1 MCSKEDIR
9 KSIRQKKKLL
19 SSEDK
24 LQAAEL
30 VFKQL
35 FQLEQWKK
43 ANRVLVYHSLPD
55 ELQTIEYLDKML
67 SKELFLPKVDGD
79 TLKIVAYD
87 KSRLITGAYNIL
99 EPDDNNYF
107 PVEDIELIII
117 PGVAFDKQK
126 NRLGRGKGYYDKL
139 LSNTNALKIGICY
152 DFQIIDEIPTNSHDI
167 KMDIVIAPNCVII

>member
-1 MCSKEDIR
+1 
-9 KSIRQKKKLL
+9 
-19 SSEDK
+19 
-24 LQAAEL
+24 
-30 VFKQL
+30 
-35 FQLEQWKK
+35 
-43 ANRVLVYHSLPD
+43 
-55 ELQTIEYLDKML
+55 ML

-139 LSNTNALKIGICY
+139 LSNTEAFKIGICY
-152 DFQIIDEIPTNSHDI
+152 DFQLVDEISTDAHDI

>member
-24 LQAAEL
+24 LQASEL

-35 FQLEQWKK
+35 FQLEQWKQ
-43 ANRVLVYHSLPD
+43 ANRVLSYHSLPD

-139 LSNTNALKIGICY
+139 LSNTEAFKIGICY
-152 DFQIIDEIPTNSHDI
+152 DFQLVDEISTDAHDI

>member
-1 MCSKEDIR
+1 MCSKEEIR

-24 LQAAEL
+24 LQASEL

-43 ANRVLVYHSLPD
+43 ANRVLSYHSLPD

-99 EPDDNNYF
+99 EPDDDNYF

-139 LSNTNALKIGICY
+139 L
-152 DFQIIDEIPTNSHDI
+152 
-167 KMDIVIAPNCVII
+167 

>member
-1 MCSKEDIR
+1 M
-9 KSIRQKKKLL
+9 
-19 SSEDK
+19 
-24 LQAAEL
+24 
-30 VFKQL
+30 
-35 FQLEQWKK
+35 
-43 ANRVLVYHSLPD
+43 LVYHSLPD

-139 LSNTNALKIGICY
+139 LSNTEAFKIGICY
-152 DFQIIDEIPTNSHDI
+152 DFQLVDEISTDAHDI

>member
-1 MCSKEDIR
+1 MCSKEEIR

-24 LQAAEL
+24 LQASEL

-43 ANRVLVYHSLPD
+43 ANRVLSYHSLPD

-139 LSNTNALKIGICY
+139 LSNTDAFKIGICY
-152 DFQIIDEIPTNSHDI
+152 DFQLVEEIPADSHDI
-167 KMDIVIAPNCVII
+167 KMDIVITPNCVII

>member
-1 MCSKEDIR
+1 MCSKEEIR

-24 LQAAEL
+24 LQASEL

-43 ANRVLVYHSLPD
+43 ANRVLSYHSLPD

-99 EPDDNNYF
+99 EPDDDNYF

-139 LSNTNALKIGICY
+139 LSNTDAFKIGICY
-152 DFQIIDEIPTNSHDI
+152 DFQLVDEISTDAHDI

>member
-24 LQAAEL
+24 LQASEL

-43 ANRVLVYHSLPD
+43 ANRVLSYHSLPD

-67 SKELFLPKVDGD
+67 LKELFLPKVDGD

-139 LSNTNALKIGICY
+139 LSNTEAFKIGICY
-152 DFQIIDEIPTNSHDI
+152 DFQLVDEISTDAHDI

>member
-1 MCSKEDIR
+1 MCSKEEIR

-24 LQAAEL
+24 LQASEL

-43 ANRVLVYHSLPD
+43 ANRVLSYHSLPD

-139 LSNTNALKIGICY
+139 LSNTEAFKIGICY
-152 DFQIIDEIPTNSHDI
+152 DFQLVDEISTDAHDI

>member
-1 MCSKEDIR
+1 MCSKEEIR

-24 LQAAEL
+24 LQASEL

-43 ANRVLVYHSLPD
+43 ANRVLSYHSLPD

-99 EPDDNNYF
+99 EPDDDNYF

-139 LSNTNALKIGICY
+139 LSNTEAFKIGICY
-152 DFQIIDEIPTNSHDI
+152 DFQLVDEISTDAHDI

>member
-35 FQLEQWKK
+35 FQLEQWEK

-139 LSNTNALKIGICY
+139 LSNTDAFKIGICY
-152 DFQIIDEIPTNSHDI
+152 DFQLVDEISTDAHDI